1 MKAGPGRGAPARG
14 APFLTAAMAMCYR
27 QVKCFLRMRSRVI
40 MSTARPFMWLF
51 FFGVG
56 WGMAFRGQVARQLLG
71 ASFLEFVAPGVV
83 MMSVFFTS
91 FFAGTSVIWDREFG
105 FLKETLVA
113 PASRNAIIL
122 GRVLGDSLVALL
134 QGVITFAV
142 ACLLLGRV
150 SWLDVPVVLA
160 AMLLTALVYASLGTT
175 IGSLVSSVEAF
186 QLIHITV
193 AMPMMFLSGAVVPI
207 HMGPAWLRALALV
220 VPLTYGVD
228 ATRSAMCGLSMLPA
242 WLDLAVLACLALVL
256 LPLTAK
262 AFSRSAMA

>member
-1 MKAGPGRGAPARG
+1 MAAGRSRAKGT
-14 APFLTAAMAMCYR
+14 PFLVAVTTMCYR

-40 MSTARPFMWLF
+40 MSVARPFMWLL

-56 WGMAFRGQVARQLLG
+56 WSMTLRGQVAREVLG

-113 PASRNAIIL
+113 PASRSAIIL

-134 QGVITFAV
+134 QGCLTLAA
-142 ACLLLGRV
+142 ACLLLGYV
-150 SWLDVPVVLA
+150 NPLGLPVVFA
-160 AMLLTALVYASLGTT
+160 AMLLTSLVYAGLGTA
-175 IGSLVSSVEAF
+175 IGSSVSSVESF
-186 QLIHITV
+186 QLVHITV

-207 HMGPAWLRALALV
+207 HAGPAWLKMAALA

-228 ATRSAMCGLSMLPA
+228 AARSAVCGISMLPA
-242 WLDLAVLACLALVL
+242 WLDLAVLACLSLAMLVL
-256 LPLTAK
+256 AAK
-262 AFSRSAMA
+262 AFERSTIA